1 MSITTRPYGT
11 LPNGQ
16 QVVEYTMRNDSGAG
30 VSILDFGGT
39 ITRILVPDREGKLG
53 DVSLGFED
61 VMPYFKGECGSMGGI
76 IGRYGNRIGGARF
89 TLEGQEYLLGK
100 NNGENNLHGGPQGF
114 NQRMWQAKAEEKD
127 GVCSLTLTLT
137 SPDGDQGFPGTLTA
151 TVIYTFDSENTL
163 GITYHADTDK
173 PTLCNLTNHAYF
185 NLDGHESGTVEELE
199 LQIFA
204 DFINEVDSGLIPTGK
219 MLLPE
224 ETVYGFAKPARL
236 GDVLAKT
243 SGDPAL
249 NNAGGVDFNYCMG
262 RDKETKVCARVYS
275 PRTGREMTVETD
287 QPGVQLYTGQ
297 YLNYVGKDGIHYRRF
312 GGLCLETQHYP
323 DSPHQAHFPTTVL
336 RPQEHYYTFTRYHF
350 GIRV

>member
-114 NQRMWQAKAEEKD
+114 NQRMWQAKAEEK
-127 GVCSLTLTLT
+127 
-137 SPDGDQGFPGTLTA
+137 
-151 TVIYTFDSENTL
+151 E
-163 GITYHADTDK
+163 GI
-173 PTLCNLTNHAYF
+173 
-185 NLDGHESGTVEELE
+185 S
-199 LQIFA
+199 
-204 DFINEVDSGLIPTGK
+204 
-219 MLLPE
+219 
-224 ETVYGFAKPARL
+224 
-236 GDVLAKT
+236 
-243 SGDPAL
+243 
-249 NNAGGVDFNYCMG
+249 
-262 RDKETKVCARVYS
+262 
-275 PRTGREMTVETD
+275 
-287 QPGVQLYTGQ
+287 
-297 YLNYVGKDGIHYRRF
+297 
-312 GGLCLETQHYP
+312 
-323 DSPHQAHFPTTVL
+323 
-336 RPQEHYYTFTRYHF
+336 
-350 GIRV
+350 